1 MIVLDCS
8 AAVEI
13 ARGTERG
20 RAFRALMLEG
30 EPVMTSGLF
39 RVEVRNAFWKYVHAG
54 LLASHDAEQYVDGAL
69 ALVDVFVPL
78 CENADEAFAEA
89 VRQDHSVYDMFYLT
103 LVRRSNGTLLS
114 ADRRLIALCED
125 MRLNCVAEAEL

>member
-1 MIVLDCS
+1 MIVLDCG

-13 ARGTERG
+13 VRGTERG
-20 RAFRALMLEG
+20 AAFRALMLDG
-30 EPVMTSGLF
+30 EPVMTSDLF

-54 LLASHDAEQYVDGAL
+54 LLSGHVAEKYVDEAL

-103 LVRRSNGTLLS
+103 LARRSNGTLFS
-114 ADRRLIALCED
+114 ADRKLVALCES
-125 MRLNCVAEAEL
+125 MRLNCIAETEL